1 MKKLLFILLSA
12 LMVLTACGGSD
23 AEEITYETGETIMV
37 QIEMENG
44 GIIKLE
50 LYPDKAPIT
59 CANFVKLAKDGF
71 YDGLIFHRVIKDF
84 MIQGGDPTG
93 TGMGGSDENIKGEF
107 AVNGVQNDISHVRG
121 VISMA
126 RSRSYDSASSQFF
139 ICHADAK
146 YLDGQYAAFGKVTEG
161 MEVVDEIAEVKT
173 DYNDRPMIDMVI
185 KTITVIEE

>member
-1 MKKLLFILLSA
+1 MNQLALPVKGDLVAIMHTTMGDISIRLFPEFTPKT
-12 LMVLTACGGSD
+12 V
-23 AEEITYETGETIMV
+23 
-37 QIEMENG
+37 ENF
-44 GIIKLE
+44 
-50 LYPDKAPIT
+50 T
-59 CANFVKLAKDGF
+59 THAKNGY
-71 YDGLIFHRVIKDF
+71 YDGIVFHRVIKDF

-93 TGMGGSDENIKGEF
+93 TGMGGADENIKGEF

-185 KTITVIEE
+185 KTITVVEE